1 MKRSYTALLVYLSSI
16 FSKDPL
22 ANRCIAGC
30 TWAATHNNHVQ
41 GTECSGREK
50 DPGQSMVYVAAAGR
64 NPSRPLLIQLRYL
77 GDMVFATSRRES
89 SKPTLL
95 RMSNSESSTS
105 PMTGTLGIAVASTVT
120 TSFHRQFSLIS
131 FRRGSVALDRKSRKN
146 PDQNNSST
154 IVHESSSMAPTLV
167 CSTFP
172 SPSYWSLHVPEFPPL
187 TLATTEHTLFA
198 TGATPCATAALLTA
212 LTALTAVTGRGSVCI
227 LIACRLSTSG
237 EGSATRLLAT
247 SRLCVFQH

>member
-1 MKRSYTALLVYLSSI
+1 MLRRTTRSYTALLVYLSSI
-16 FSKDPL
+16 YSKDPL

-30 TWAATHNNHVQ
+30 TWAATHNNPVQ

-77 GDMVFATSRRES
+77 GDMVFATNGRES

-146 PDQNNSST
+146 RTKTIHQPSST
-154 IVHESSSMAPTLV
+154 SPAQWHPLSSAQPSGLPPTGH
-167 CSTFP
+167 CM
-172 SPSYWSLHVPEFPPL
+172 
-187 TLATTEHTLFA
+187 
-198 TGATPCATAALLTA
+198 
-212 LTALTAVTGRGSVCI
+212 
-227 LIACRLSTSG
+227 CRNS
-237 EGSATRLLAT
+237 
-247 SRLCVFQH
+247 HH